1 MNKHKRHLKVKQWNL
16 VVAGIMGLL
25 MQKMSDEF
33 VKPRKEKINSAPD
46 KDIGRNWK
54 VNPTSSFVYKHKE
67 FMVSNE

>member
-1 MNKHKRHLKVKQWNL
+1 
-16 VVAGIMGLL
+16 MGLL